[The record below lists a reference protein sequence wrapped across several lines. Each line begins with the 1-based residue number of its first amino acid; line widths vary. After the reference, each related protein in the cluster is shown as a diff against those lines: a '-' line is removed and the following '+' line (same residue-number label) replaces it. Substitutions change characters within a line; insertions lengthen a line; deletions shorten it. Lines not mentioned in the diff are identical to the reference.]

1 MYTCR
6 YTCRY
11 IYVYS
16 VYTCIVRI
24 YALKRYIDLHRIYT
38 GATRGHD
45 ARRTV
50 PCIGVTP
57 FGALKESWRNTVDPV
72 ELKADLRDRPL
83 DLDLYLYL
91 YKSLYIMSIYIY
103 IHLYISFWL
112 RIDDIHE
119 PSRIS
124 DVATKLYKMI
134 YIALS

>member
-1 MYTCR
+1 M
-6 YTCRY
+6 
-11 IYVYS
+11 
-16 VYTCIVRI
+16 
-24 YALKRYIDLHRIYT
+24 
-38 GATRGHD
+38 
-45 ARRTV
+45 
-50 PCIGVTP
+50 
-57 FGALKESWRNTVDPV
+57 DPV

-124 DVATKLYKMI
+124 DVATKLYKML